1 MRNQTVAPRGGG
13 SFHLGLLFIG
23 ISRAL
28 GTLYHTFMDSFELFK
43 RLAVALAIGFLI
55 GLERGWKTRRE
66 PDGTRAAGLRTN
78 ALGGLLGGVWGALA
92 GSRGNE
98 SLIALALVF
107 AVYSGSILLFR
118 YREAFEE
125 KSFGVTSVV
134 AAMISFSLGA
144 FAVVGDMTAAGGMA
158 VAAAAIL
165 AFKEALHGWVGRIS
179 WLELRS
185 GLLLGA
191 MTFILLPMLPD
202 RTVDPWD
209 LINPFEMWLLT
220 VMIAAIS
227 FAGYIA
233 IKAVGDEAG
242 IVMTGVAG
250 GLASSTAVTVTLAE
264 IAKEHPD
271 KAAPLTS
278 GALFASA
285 TMAIRVLVVVAA
297 VGTSIVPKIVVP
309 IALGGATLLALAFY
323 FLRQGSQGVGSNRLK
338 LTNPFELTT
347 VLKFGL
353 ILTAITAATKLLTR
367 IGSGQGVYVL
377 ALFSGLADVDAMT
390 LSMSRQA
397 FDPATLTLGANAI
410 LIVVAVN
417 TVAKAVIGWMTGG
430 EEFGKRMMSAAAAAI
445 AAGAAGILLFPS
457 PG

>member
-1 MRNQTVAPRGGG
+1 MD
-13 SFHLGLLFIG
+13 
-23 ISRAL
+23 
-28 GTLYHTFMDSFELFK
+28 TLELFQ
-43 RLAVALAIGFLI
+43 RLGVALAIGFLI
-55 GLERGWKTRRE
+55 GLERGWKARNE
-66 PDGTRAAGLRTN
+66 PEGTRAAGLRTH

-92 GSRGNE
+92 LTRGNDG
-98 SLIALALVF
+98 LLALALAF
-107 AVYSGSILLFR
+107 AVYSGAILLFR
-118 YREAFEE
+118 YRESLDE
-125 KSFGVTSVV
+125 KTFGVTTVV
-134 AAMISFSLGA
+134 AAMLTFALGA
-144 FAVVGDMTAAGGMA
+144 LAVMGDMAVAGGMG
-158 VAAAAIL
+158 VAAAALL
-165 AFKEALHGWVGRIS
+165 AFKDVLHGWVGRIS

-185 GLLLGA
+185 GLLLAA

-202 RTVDPWD
+202 RTIDPWD
-209 LINPFEMWLLT
+209 TINPFEMWLLT

-264 IAKEHPD
+264 MAKEHPE
-271 KAAPLTS
+271 KVAPLTS

-285 TMAIRVLVVVAA
+285 TMAARVLAVVAA
-297 VGTSIVPKIVVP
+297 VGTSILPH
-309 IALGGATLLALAFY
+309 IALPIGLGGVALLGIAFY
-323 FLRQGSQGVGSNRLK
+323 FLKQEKDGVERGRLK

-353 ILTAITAATKLLTR
+353 LLTAITAATKLLTR
-367 IGSGQGVYVL
+367 VGTGQGVYVL
-377 ALFSGLADVDAMT
+377 ALFSGIADVDAMT

-397 FDPATLTLGANAI
+397 TDPASVSLAANAI

-430 EEFGKRMMSAAAAAI
+430 AEFGKRMMAAAAVAI
-445 AAGAAGILLFPS
+445 AAGGAAALFLPS
-457 PG
+457 VGWIG